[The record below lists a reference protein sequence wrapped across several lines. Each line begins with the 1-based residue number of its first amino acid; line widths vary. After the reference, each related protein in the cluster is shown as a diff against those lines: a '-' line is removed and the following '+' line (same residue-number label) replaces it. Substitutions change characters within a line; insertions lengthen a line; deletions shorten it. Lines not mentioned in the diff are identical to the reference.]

1 MHTGSQLGAVGAAP
15 NSVTR
20 LFAFNFFFRQI
31 AALLTSNYNYQRLPL
46 ESRFVF
52 ALNVLDRTSHAE
64 LKSLLKFCVY

>member
-1 MHTGSQLGAVGAAP
+1 MHTGSQLGAVGAR
-15 NSVTR
+15 SKLSDVIVCFDF
-20 LFAFNFFFRQI
+20 LFRQI